1 MTTSQ
6 GASRD
11 VRYYDL
17 NYDQMIVV
25 CKQTYD
31 VSWYRSKSAQDLALQ
46 ICSAKNISSAFKQ
59 MHKVVQHSPMAIQEI
74 NVKEITITFNG
85 ITTKLISDNEGMFNL
100 NVLHKASGN
109 FNGKRPSLWMTNST
123 TRSLLEAGNL
133 ASKSV
138 RGRGITGTWIVEQG
152 VYAYASWISP
162 E

>member
-1 MTTSQ
+1 MENFRKVYQPPMGRPS
-6 GASRD
+6 
-11 VRYYDL
+11 YYHDL
-17 NYDQMIVV
+17 NYDQMMLVGITVKRQKNLEV
-25 CKQTYD
+25 QNCT
-31 VSWYRSKSAQDLALQ
+31 SKKID
-46 ICSAKNISSAFKQ
+46 SAFKQ
-59 MHKVVQHSPMAIQEI
+59 MHKVVQLTPMAIQEI
-74 NVKEITITFNG
+74 NVKEITLTFNG
-85 ITTKLISDNEGMFNL
+85 TTTKLVSDNEGMFNL
-100 NVLHKASGN
+100 NVLHKVSGN

>member
-1 MTTSQ
+1 M
-6 GASRD
+6 
-11 VRYYDL
+11 
-17 NYDQMIVV
+17 
-25 CKQTYD
+25 
-31 VSWYRSKSAQDLALQ
+31 Q
-46 ICSAKNISSAFKQ
+46 ICTHKNIPSAFKQ
-59 MHKVVQHSPMAIQEI
+59 MHKVVQLTHQVIQEI
-74 NVKEITITFNG
+74 DMKEITLTFNG
-85 ITTKLISDNEGMFNL
+85 ITTKLASDDEGMFNL
-100 NVLHKASGN
+100 NALHKASGN